1 MRLAVSEWIQRCK
14 PDTVMPPQL
23 PEFVLFG
30 DSLTEWSFDEDTEG
44 FGWVLEQKYFEK
56 VSILN
61 AGT

>member
-1 MRLAVSEWIQRCK
+1 
-14 PDTVMPPQL
+14 MPPQL